1 MPKKTAKKQKND
13 ENQETRQ
20 DLQRR
25 ADEFI
30 NEGFISGEMDEW
42 SEALNKKF
50 MGYIDA
56 YEDTKWVATFDL
68 LLQCGMTLPNPE
80 ELDDTQLSAKLWE
93 VINGL
98 AMLRMFL
105 YSTDHLN
112 DRELYEI
119 LWHDVL
125 REEGPVMPLDNDSAF
140 HIDILGSG
148 SETDIEL
155 YLRYYADEEERHRWA
170 QDWPEDIMPP
180 HEEPPYDRDRHLPS
194 RDQTQWRID
203 GKPS

>member
-1 MPKKTAKKQKND
+1 MSKKTAKKQKNN

-25 ADEFI
+25 ANEFI
-30 NEGFISGEMDEW
+30 NEGFISGAMDEL
-42 SEALNKKF
+42 SDSLNKKF
-50 MGYIDA
+50 MDYIDA
-56 YEDTKWVATFDL
+56 FEDTQWVATFNL
-68 LLQCGMTLPNPE
+68 LLQYGMTLPSPE
-80 ELDDTQLSAKLWE
+80 KLDDAQLSVKLWE
-93 VINGL
+93 VIHGL
-98 AMLRMFL
+98 AMLRTFL
-105 YSTDHLN
+105 YSTNHLN

-125 REEGPVMPLDNDSAF
+125 REEGPIMPLDNDSAL
-140 HIDILGSG
+140 HIDLLGSG

-155 YLRYYADEEERHRWA
+155 YLRYYADEEERRRWA
-170 QDWPEDIMPP
+170 EDWPDDVIPP
-180 HEEPPYDRDRHLPS
+180 HETPPYDRDRHLPS

>member
-1 MPKKTAKKQKND
+1 MSKKTAKKPKND

-30 NEGFISGEMDEW
+30 NEGFMSDAMDEL

-50 MGYIDA
+50 MGYIDP

-170 QDWPEDIMPP
+170 KDWPEDIMPP

-194 RDQTQWRID
+194 RDQAQWRID